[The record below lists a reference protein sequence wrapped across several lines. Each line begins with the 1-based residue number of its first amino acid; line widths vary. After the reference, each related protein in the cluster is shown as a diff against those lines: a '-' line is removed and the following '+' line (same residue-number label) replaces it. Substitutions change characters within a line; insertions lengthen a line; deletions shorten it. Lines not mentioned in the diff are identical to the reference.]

1 MVRPIWRMR
10 RGMTLGAQ
18 GAVID
23 AEGQVLLVRHG
34 YRPGWWFPGGGVEWG
49 ETIETALARELEE
62 EVGVTLT
69 GPPKLH
75 GIFSNDASFPGDH
88 IAVFLVRHWE
98 RPAEYWKRGE
108 IAEARMFP
116 REDLPERIDPGTR
129 VRIAEIFDGVPLK
142 PQW

>member
-23 AEGQVLLVRHG
+23 DEDRVLLVRHG

-49 ETIETALARELEE
+49 ETIETALERELAE

-69 GPPKLH
+69 GPAGLH
-75 GIFSNDASFPGDH
+75 GIFSNNASFPGDH
-88 IAVFLVRHWE
+88 IAVFVVRQWE
-98 RPAEYWKRGE
+98 RPADYWKRGE
-108 IAEARMFP
+108 IAEARMFA
-116 REDLPERIDPGTR
+116 RDDLPELTDPGTR
-129 VRIAEIFDGVPLK
+129 RRIAEILDAAPLN
-142 PQW
+142 PLW